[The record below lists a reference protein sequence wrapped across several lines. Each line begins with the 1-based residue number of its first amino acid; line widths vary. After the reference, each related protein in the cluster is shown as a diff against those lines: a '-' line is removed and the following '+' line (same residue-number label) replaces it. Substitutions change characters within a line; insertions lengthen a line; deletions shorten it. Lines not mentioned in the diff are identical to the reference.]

1 MSCFL
6 IGTTGEKVPF
16 TVKNIKIMKLVC
28 EFNDDIDGLV
38 NGEFRFPTI
47 GTDVLLK
54 LSEYCDYYGNS
65 PYIEIEKPLKSSD
78 MNEIVD
84 KWYADYINIDQ
95 TTLFNLILAA
105 NYFDVKSL
113 LDLGSAKIASLI
125 KGKSPAEIRTI
136 FNIENDFSPEEEAL
150 VIEENKWCEHS

>member
-28 EFNDDIDGLV
+28 EFNDDIENIV
-38 NGEFRFPTI
+38 NGEFSFPTV
-47 GTDVLLK
+47 GTDILLK

-65 PYIEIEKPLKSSD
+65 PYTEIEKPLKSSN

-84 KWYADYINIDQ
+84 AWYANYINIDQ

-105 NYFDVKSL
+105 NYFDIKSL
-113 LDLGSAKIASLI
+113 LDLGSAKVASLI
-125 KGKSPAEIRTI
+125 KGKSPMEIRNI